1 MAKESADLIGD
12 IDADKLRAMT
22 KEQQIISIS
31 NQKAVNA
38 RLPDYLMDAPFAGQ
52 FDPNPMFETDE
63 APAKRRPPR
72 AR

>member
-1 MAKESADLIGD
+1 
-12 IDADKLRAMT
+12 MT

-31 NQKAVNA
+31 NQKALSA
-38 RLPDYLMDAPFAGQ
+38 RLPDYINDAPFAGQ
-52 FDPNPMFETDE
+52 FDPNPMFESDD